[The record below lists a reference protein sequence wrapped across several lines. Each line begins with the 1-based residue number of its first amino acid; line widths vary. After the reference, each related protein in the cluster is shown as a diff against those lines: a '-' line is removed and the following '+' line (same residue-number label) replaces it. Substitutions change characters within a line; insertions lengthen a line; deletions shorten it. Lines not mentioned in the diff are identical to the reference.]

1 MLKEGIFMLFM
12 LFHPVKLETAYQ
24 DPSYYF
30 AFCVFLFVC
39 LLLFF
44 KVPAQKLAVVHK
56 KIIFM
61 EDTE

>member
-1 MLKEGIFMLFM
+1 MLFM